1 MYFLG
6 LGIIFLV
13 IVFRYY
19 YRSQTFVRVLMYHK
33 ISENKRDIL
42 TVTVNDFENQ
52 LAYLL
57 LKDYHVVS
65 IDDLLKDKIPNKPV
79 LITFDDAYSSNLE
92 LAYSVLKKYKFKA
105 TIFVPSAFVG
115 KTSSWDVV
123 AEPLLSVEQLQ
134 ELDKEIFSLGLHSH
148 QHKSY
153 QSLSVDEIRNDLEHN
168 INFFKQHHLDFV
180 PAFAYPYGARPKNKN
195 QQVAMHQIF
204 KELGIKFAFRIGNRL
219 NVWPFENPYQIQ
231 RIDVRG
237 TDSFSVFKQKLK
249 WGKII

>member
-1 MYFLG
+1 MYFLS
-6 LGIIFLV
+6 LVIFLSVIIFW
-13 IVFRYY
+13 YY

-33 ISENKRDIL
+33 VSKNKRDNL
-42 TVTVNDFENQ
+42 TVTIGDFENQ
-52 LAYLL
+52 LAHLHSKGYQII
-57 LKDYHVVS
+57 S
-65 IDDLLKDKIPNKPV
+65 INDLIKDKIPNKPA
-79 LITFDDAYSSNLE
+79 LITFDDAYLNNLE

-148 QHKSY
+148 QHRSY
-153 QSLSVDEIRNDLEHN
+153 QNLSADEIKNDLEQN
-168 INFFKQHHLDFV
+168 INFFKQHHLDFA

-195 QQVAMHQIF
+195 QQVAMYQIF

-219 NVWPFENPYQIQ
+219 NIWPLKNPYQIQ